1 MIWDVLVVTFSFSVF
16 SSSLIFKALICFD
29 STLDT
34 TWVFYFVDC
43 LLLFLIFSQLSPQ
56 KNMYPWSVFSPS
68 LLQVSALLWFLLN
81 HETSRFFDSLI
92 DSFCPWCFH
101 NFHTRRICTLLHWN
115 GDYVPLIPLFIS
127 FFLNTSNV
135 LKLLL
140 SSNCNSTLLDSF
152 WSMFIICSV
161 PLILKLLQYSFPTII
176 PHSCWT
182 FISKIQF
189 ISVKNIWPSQY
200 LTWRILQVGRT
211 AERRTT
217 KSGVF

>member
-1 MIWDVLVVTFSFSVF
+1 MKILSKVCKRSCHCSFIILRAVF
-16 SSSLIFKALICFD
+16 ISL
-29 STLDT
+29 
-34 TWVFYFVDC
+34 FYRQDYFQ
-43 LLLFLIFSQLSPQ
+43 IP
-56 KNMYPWSVFSPS
+56 
-68 LLQVSALLWFLLN
+68 LLWFLFIL
-81 HETSRFFDSLI
+81 R
-92 DSFCPWCFH
+92 
-101 NFHTRRICTLLHWN
+101 TLLHWN
-115 GDYVPLIPLFIS
+115 GEYVPLTPLFIS
-127 FFLNTSNV
+127 FFLNISNV

-189 ISVKNIWPSQY
+189 ISVKNICPAQY